1 MAVIGKQEAPSR
13 KLNILI
19 MPSWYFSYKRDNV
32 TAGIFHYEQAIDLQK
47 YCNIVVYY
55 PFDQTIDKTM
65 LKHEDRGVLTYRS
78 LFQRKERIRNRVR
91 IFKTFQTIKEE
102 FHPDIIFAHVAN
114 EVGKYAAFLS
124 SLYHIPLVLME
135 HSSTEVSLAGK
146 VGYYISKYVYEHCDY
161 IACCSENLR
170 DNLQKFFPT
179 LKFHVVYNGIQPE
192 TIMSDTLGNYRVED
206 VVNIVIVGAFYSLDI
221 KGYQFLLPAMRQILD
236 KGYKAVLHI
245 IGEGVYKEH
254 FMQMA
259 VELGIEE
266 ACIFHGD
273 CSREKVY
280 EIVSQM
286 DFFVSASILECSGVS
301 VQEAMLLG
309 KPVLVTKSGGANSLV
324 TEDTAIVV
332 DKGSVQALAN
342 GLEEMIQKYRDFD
355 VDKIRNYAHNK
366 FEISHISEQYIQ
378 IFNNLVCKSFQWEN
392 DGDNEE

>member
-1 MAVIGKQEAPSR
+1 MDVTGREGGEDR

-32 TAGIFHYEQAIDLQK
+32 TAGIFHYEQAVDLQK
-47 YCNIVVYY
+47 YCNVAVYY
-55 PFDQTIDKTM
+55 PFDQTIEEDM

-78 LFQRKERIRNRVR
+78 KFHREERIRNRLR
-91 IFKTFQTIKEE
+91 IFRSFDKIREE
-102 FHPDIIFAHVAN
+102 FEPDIIFAHVAN

-124 SLYHIPLVLME
+124 RFHHIPLVLME

-146 VGYYISKYVYEHCDY
+146 IGYYISRYVYERCDY

-170 DNLQKFFPT
+170 NNLQSFFPA
-179 LKFHVVYNGIQPE
+179 LDFHVIYNGIQPAS
-192 TIMSDTLGNYRVED
+192 IMPAVVENCRIEESI
-206 VVNIVIVGAFYSLDI
+206 NIVIVGAFYSLDI

-236 KGYKAVLHI
+236 KGYRAVLHI
-245 IGEGVYKEH
+245 IGDGVYRDH
-254 FMQMA
+254 FVQMA
-259 VELGIEE
+259 AELGIGR

-332 DKGSVQALAN
+332 DKGSTQALAD
-342 GLEEMIQKYRDFD
+342 GLEEMIEKYRNFD
-355 VDKIRNYAHNK
+355 TDRIKEYAENK
-366 FEISHISEQYIQ
+366 FEISHISEQYMQ
-378 IFNNLVCKSFQWEN
+378 VFLNLVSGNF
-392 DGDNEE
+392 

>member
-1 MAVIGKQEAPSR
+1 MAVIGERKAPKR

-47 YCNIVVYY
+47 YCNIVLYY
-55 PFDQTIDKTM
+55 PFDQTIDETM

-78 LFQRKERIRNRVR
+78 QFHREERIRNRVR
-91 IFKTFQTIKEE
+91 IFKTFQKIKKE
-102 FHPDIIFAHVAN
+102 FNPDIIFAHVAN

-124 SLYHIPLVLME
+124 SFYHIPLVLME

-146 VGYYISKYVYEHCDY
+146 VGYYISKYVYKHCDY

-170 DNLQKFFPT
+170 DNLQKFFPK
-179 LKFHVVYNGIQPE
+179 LEFHVVYNGIQP
-192 TIMSDTLGNYRVED
+192 TNIMPDIIENYRIED
-206 VVNIVIVGAFYSLDI
+206 VVNVVIVGAFYSLDI

-236 KGYKAVLHI
+236 KGHRVVLHI
-245 IGEGVYKEH
+245 IGDGVYKEH

-259 VELGIEE
+259 VELGIEKE
-266 ACIFHGD
+266 CIFHGD

-286 DFFVSASILECSGVS
+286 DFFVSASLLECSGVS

-309 KPVLVTKSGGANSLV
+309 KPILVTKSGGANSLV

-332 DKGSVQALAN
+332 DKGSTQALAD
-342 GLEEMIQKYRDFD
+342 GMEEMIQRYGDFD
-355 VDKIRNYAHNK
+355 AEKIREYAENK
-366 FEISHISEQYIQ
+366 FEISHISKQYMQ
-378 IFNNLVCKSFQWEN
+378 IFYDLVCKDSQREN
-392 DGDNEE
+392 DGNNGE